1 MSEPFQSNLL
11 HFNRTFIII
20 VVFSNLDQ
28 INILTHESSSTLN
41 SLHQIREQEQPSAS
55 TLIRESFDN
64 KEEGIKR
71 WLDKGASKK
80 LNKHMD
86 SFLIGR

>member
-20 VVFSNLDQ
+20 IVFSNLDQ

-41 SLHQIREQEQPSAS
+41 SLHHIREQEQPSAVS
-55 TLIRESFDN
+55 TLIQEMKASFDN
-64 KEEGIKR
+64 FLEG
-71 WLDKGASKK
+71 GG
-80 LNKHMD
+80 N
-86 SFLIGR
+86 

>member
-28 INILTHESSSTLN
+28 INILTYESSSTLN
-41 SLHQIREQEQPSAS
+41 SLNQVCEQEQSSVVS
-55 TLIRESFDN
+55 TLIQEIKAAFDN
-64 KEEGIKR
+64 FLEG
-71 WLDKGASKK
+71 GG
-80 LNKHMD
+80 N
-86 SFLIGR
+86 

>member
-41 SLHQIREQEQPSAS
+41 SLHQVREQEQSSVVS
-55 TLIRESFDN
+55 TINQEIKAAFDN
-64 KEEGIKR
+64 FLEG
-71 WLDKGASKK
+71 GG
-80 LNKHMD
+80 N
-86 SFLIGR
+86 